1 MPFARP
7 TTTATPDEIF
17 EEWVHVLSHA
27 ELLALLYVVR
37 RTLGFKKD
45 ADSISYTQFLHGIVT
60 REGKVLDRG
69 CGIRSRTTLAAAL
82 RRLEERGLIRS
93 YKTQDTKGDNA
104 TTRYSLWFAGDDDQG
119 ATDRAAVEGQA
130 AGDDPTAAPL
140 RGSARIVPPQY
151 AERTTGSAPT
161 VPPVVRGSYPQQTV
175 ETTNTRQQTVLSKR
189 KGAAHHATAL
199 DSTDSTTSAG
209 DLISMATTGD
219 SPSSVAAAVADLS
232 AEFGDDAPQASR
244 TRVAN
249 MQRVAGLADAD
260 VLPLLDEAAAIARSQ
275 TAAITKRGRG
285 GEIVRMPYL
294 LATLRDLVDAS
305 DMLDAPL
312 ASGAGRPDPRLSG
325 TGPGSGV
332 TSAGAPAWPAPAWP
346 APAGPCAPG
355 GGATAAVAGDDP
367 PADSAATA
375 LWRAVLGEVREV
387 LTPENYAVWF
397 APACALAL
405 EGDVLRVA
413 VPSPFHADWLAHKL
427 GGRVRQALERTGHG
441 GVRIAY
447 DVAAAGG
454 AHRRMRGPWG
464 ERAPPA
470 APRPVVAG
478 ARSTSSARSHE
489 APRRQRRG
497 FFPCRHKEACCERGF
512 RGRGASADPVRVAS
526 PVPRRVPGRIPL

>member
-69 CGIRSRTTLAAAL
+69 CGIKSRTTLAAAL

-93 YKTQDTKGDNA
+93 YKTQDAKGDNA

-119 ATDRAAVEGQA
+119 ATDRGAVEGQA
-130 AGDDPTAAPL
+130 AGDDPTTAPL
-140 RGSARIVPPQY
+140 RGSARIVPPPY

-161 VPPVVRGSYPQQTV
+161 VPPVVRGAYPQQTV
-175 ETTNTRQQTVLSKR
+175 ETTNTKQQTVLSKR
-189 KGAAHHATAL
+189 RGAAHRAAAL
-199 DSTDSTTSAG
+199 DSTDSTTSTEG
-209 DLISMATTGD
+209 LTSMATTGD
-219 SPSSVAAAVADLS
+219 SLSPVAAAVADLS

-249 MQRVAGLADAD
+249 MQHGAGLADAD
-260 VLPLLDEAAAIARSQ
+260 VLALLDEAASIARSQ
-275 TAAITKRGRG
+275 AGAITKRGRS
-285 GEIVRMPYL
+285 GEIVCMPYL
-294 LATLRDLVDAS
+294 LATLRDLVATPDVS
-305 DMLDAPL
+305 DMLDNPL
-312 ASGAGRPDPRLSG
+312 TSGAGRPDPRLSG
-325 TGPGSGV
+325 AGPGP
-332 TSAGAPAWPAPAWP
+332 SAATAPAPS
-346 APAGPCAPG
+346 GPCAPNVVD
-355 GGATAAVAGDDP
+355 TTAVAGDDP

-375 LWRAVLGEVREV
+375 LWRMVLGEVREV

-413 VPSPFHADWLAHKL
+413 VPSSFHADWLAHKL
-427 GGRVRQALERTGHG
+427 RGRVQQALERTGHG
-441 GVRIAY
+441 GVRIVYASAEREMSPPTGTSGVPVSSPIAA
-447 DVAAAGG
+447 VAAARPLASAGRASDGDRPPAGDRSHLVGG
-454 AHRRMRGPWG
+454 CPLCRAAPCRCRPE
-464 ERAPPA
+464 ERA
-470 APRPVVAG
+470 RRVVAAWAG
-478 ARSTSSARSHE
+478 SPAVA
-489 APRRQRRG
+489 
-497 FFPCRHKEACCERGF
+497 
-512 RGRGASADPVRVAS
+512 GRGTP
-526 PVPRRVPGRIPL
+526 

>member
-69 CGIRSRTTLAAAL
+69 CGIRSRGTLAAAL

-93 YKTQDTKGDNA
+93 VKTQTAAGDQA
-104 TTRYSLWFAGDDDQG
+104 TTRYALWFVGDDERDATAHTCGEAVG
-119 ATDRAAVEGQA
+119 AGEAEGSTQTEPGWFA
-130 AGDDPTAAPL
+130 N
-140 RGSARIVPPQY
+140 
-151 AERTTGSAPT
+151 RTTGGSQIEPR
-161 VPPVVRGSYPQQTV
+161 VVRQSNPQQTV
-175 ETTNTRQQTVLSKR
+175 ETTNTKQQTVLSKR
-189 KGAAHHATAL
+189 KGTAHHATAL
-199 DSTDSTTSAG
+199 DSTDSTTSAR

-219 SPSSVAAAVADLS
+219 SPSPVAAAVANLS

-249 MQRVAGLADAD
+249 MQRVAGMADAD

-294 LATLRDLVDAS
+294 LATLRDLVAAPNAS
-305 DMLDAPL
+305 DMPDAPL
-312 ASGAGRPDPRLSG
+312 ASGSGRPDPRLSG
-325 TGPGSGV
+325 AGPGSGV
-332 TSAGAPAWPAPAWP
+332 TIVPAPAQP

-355 GGATAAVAGDDP
+355 VGATAAVAGDDP
-367 PADSAATA
+367 PADNAAETV
-375 LWRAVLGEVREV
+375 WRAVLGEVREV
-387 LTPENYAVWF
+387 VTPENYAVWF

-413 VPSPFHADWLAHKL
+413 VPSSFHADWLAHKL
-427 GGRVRQALERTGHG
+427 AGRVQQALERTGHG
-441 GVRIAY
+441 GVRIVYASAEREMSPPTGMPGVPVSSPVAA
-447 DVAAAGG
+447 VAAARPLASAG
-454 AHRRMRGPWG
+454 
-464 ERAPPA
+464 RASDGDRPPA
-470 APRPVVAG
+470 G
-478 ARSTSSARSHE
+478 DRSHLVGGCPLCR
-489 APRRQRRG
+489 AA
-497 FFPCRHKEACCERGF
+497 PCRCRPAERVSRVGVAWAGSPAVA
-512 RGRGASADPVRVAS
+512 GRGAP
-526 PVPRRVPGRIPL
+526 

>member
-69 CGIRSRTTLAAAL
+69 CGIKSRGTLAAAL

-93 YKTQDTKGDNA
+93 VKMQTAAGDQA
-104 TTRYSLWFAGDDDQG
+104 TTRYALWFVGDDERDAAANTSGEDVG
-119 ATDRAAVEGQA
+119 AGEAEG
-130 AGDDPTAAPL
+130 GTH
-140 RGSARIVPPQY
+140 
-151 AERTTGSAPT
+151 AEPGWFAHRTTGSARIEPR
-161 VPPVVRGSYPQQTV
+161 VVRPSNRQQTV

-189 KGAAHHATAL
+189 KGGTHHTDAL
-199 DSTDSTTSAG
+199 DSTDSTASTRG
-209 DLISMATTGD
+209 LTSMATTGD
-219 SPSSVAAAVADLS
+219 SLSLVAAAVADLS
-232 AEFGDDAPQASR
+232 DEFGDDAPQASR

-285 GEIVRMPYL
+285 GEIVRMPDL
-294 LATLRDLVDAS
+294 LATLRDLVAAPNVP
-305 DMLDAPL
+305 DAPL

-325 TGPGSGV
+325 AGPGP
-332 TSAGAPAWPAPAWP
+332 SAATAPAPS
-346 APAGPCAPG
+346 GPCAPNVVD
-355 GGATAAVAGDDP
+355 TTAVAGDDP

-375 LWRAVLGEVREV
+375 LWRMVLGEVREV

-427 GGRVRQALERTGHG
+427 GGRVRQALERTGHV
-441 GVRIAY
+441 GVHIAY

-454 AHRRMRGPWG
+454 G
-464 ERAPPA
+464 APPD
-470 APRPVVAG
+470 AG
-478 ARSTSSARSHE
+478 AV
-489 APRRQRRG
+489 
-497 FFPCRHKEACCERGF
+497 
-512 RGRGASADPVRVAS
+512 RGACPSCRAAS
-526 PVPRRVPGRIPL
+526 CCCRREEHQQRTLTRGAPTPAARILSVPAQGGVL